1 MVAQSRNVYVGPSC
15 RFQDGIVVF
24 YSDFHSVDNDE
35 WHRIRLRMMGFYQ
48 ECEIAPDLHTTIHG
62 RAVVLFPVGLHG
74 PHSYFSFFFLSWA
87 TIAKGSSFIGS
98 FGSSSTISK
107 TLDGQA
113 LRHAPQASHFSV
125 SMVMK

>member
-1 MVAQSRNVYVGPSC
+1 MPIFDPLPAASRMVSLSFTR
-15 RFQDGIVVF
+15 
-24 YSDFHSVDNDE
+24 FHSVDNE
-35 WHRIRLRMMGFYQ
+35 WNGIEFRLRMMGFYQ

-62 RAVVLFPVGLHG
+62 RAGIYFPVGLHG

-113 LRHAPQASHFSV
+113 LRHAPQALHFSV